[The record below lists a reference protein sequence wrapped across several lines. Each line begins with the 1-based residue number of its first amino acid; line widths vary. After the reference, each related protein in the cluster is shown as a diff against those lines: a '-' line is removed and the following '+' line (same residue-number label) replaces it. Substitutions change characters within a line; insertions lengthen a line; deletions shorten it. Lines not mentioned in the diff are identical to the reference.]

1 MKIAISGPMS
11 GLPDDNIPAFM
22 EAEARLRQA
31 GHDVFN
37 PVTLASERDKILS
50 TSMGAKFRETSQYH
64 QLVEA
69 CIFAIQL
76 DCQGL
81 CQLDGWRD
89 SYGACKE
96 FEAAKAAGLE
106 IGDLDHWAPGIKWI
120 GDPAFEPRQGY
131 EGDAGYDLI
140 VAETTRIDYRGWA
153 DVPMGIS
160 VELPRGF
167 WAMLVGRSSTIRKR
181 QLVIN
186 TAIIDNGYRGPLFAA
201 TSNFG
206 PRIAIVERGERIAQ
220 LIPMPLSSVGLSLHR
235 VAGLSD
241 SERGTKAF
249 GSTGS

>member
-1 MKIAISGPMS
+1 MKVAISGPMS
-11 GLPDDNIPAFM
+11 GLPDDNVPAFM
-22 EAEARLRQA
+22 EAEARLRQV

-37 PVTLASERDKILS
+37 PIHLATERDREMSKE
-50 TSMGAKFRETSQYH
+50 MGAKFRETREYEY
-64 QLVEA
+64 LVGS
-69 CIFAIQL
+69 CLFAIQL
-76 DCQGL
+76 DCHGL
-81 CQLDGWRD
+81 CQLDGWED
-89 SYGACKE
+89 SAGARRE
-96 FEAAKAAGLE
+96 HEAALAAGLMV
-106 IGDLDHWAPGIKWI
+106 GNLDYWAPSIKWL

-160 VELPRGF
+160 VELPRGY

-206 PRIAIVERGERIAQ
+206 QKIATVEKGERIAQ
-220 LIPMPLSSVGLSLHR
+220 LIPMPLSSVGLSLRR
-235 VAGLSD
+235 VAGLSE

-249 GSTGS
+249 GSTGA